1 MKTNVVATLS
11 TSKAAYT
18 STVDRSRYRIV
29 WPDAAANANNSKRY
43 LKGFLLF
50 GSVGGQNFRSLP
62 SA

>member
-18 STVDRSRYRIV
+18 PTADRSQYRIV

-43 LKGFLLF
+43 LKGFF
-50 GSVGGQNFRSLP
+50 SSGSAAQTFRTRP